1 MKKMVLFSAASL
13 LAALSIITAC
23 LQTKNDTPKV
33 LLNVSYDVIRDFYKE
48 YNPVFRREYAP
59 DVMISQSHGGASKQV
74 LSVLNGLPADV
85 VTLTQSN
92 DIDALVQKGL
102 VKASWQTDLP
112 NQATPFGSVMV
123 FLVRKGNPKHIRDW
137 ADLTRADVKV
147 VFANPKTSAN
157 GRFAYLSALAYAQ
170 KHSQNPEDFMLR
182 LLRNVPVLE
191 AGARGASISFT
202 QRNMG
207 DVLITPENEAAL
219 AAKTLGKDQFDLVYP
234 SISAYTPV
242 LVAEVSANTKHNGTQ
257 LLAKTYLRHL
267 WSPQGQEIAAQNYF
281 RPRDEETAEKYTA
294 LFPSVNSFDV
304 NQQFGDWQQINQQ
317 HFVDNALF
325 DRLYIA
331 AQNGA
336 KNTNKE

>member
-1 MKKMVLFSAASL
+1 MKKMVLFSAVSL
-13 LAALSIITAC
+13 LTAASIITAC
-23 LQTKNDTPKV
+23 LHHKNDAPKV
-33 LLNVSYDVIRDFYKE
+33 LLNVSYDVIRDFYKD
-48 YNPVFRREYAP
+48 YNVAFRQQYAP

-92 DIDALVQKGL
+92 DIDALVKKGL
-102 VKASWQTDLP
+102 VNPDWQQALP

-123 FLVRKGNPKHIRDW
+123 FLVRKGNPKQIQDW
-137 ADLTRADVKV
+137 SDLTREEVKV

-157 GRFAYLSALAYAQ
+157 GRFAYLSAFAYAQ
-170 KHSQNPEDFMLR
+170 KHSDDPNGFMLR

-202 QRNMG
+202 QRHIG

-219 AAKTLGKDQFDLVYP
+219 AAKTLGSEHFDLVYP
-234 SISAYTPV
+234 SLSAYTPV
-242 LVAEVSANTKHNGTQ
+242 LVAEVNANTRHNGTQ
-257 LLAKTYLRHL
+257 ALAQTYLRHL
-267 WSPQGQEIAAQNYF
+267 WSAQGQEIAAQNYF
-281 RPRDEETAEKYTA
+281 RPSDEKTAKKYTA
-294 LFPSVNSFDV
+294 LFPPVNSFDV

-331 AQNGA
+331 AQSRA
-336 KNTNKE
+336 KQHIKE